1 MLHIACQ
8 DFLFPFNNLS
18 LAYISKGTKN
28 ILSCFIGQ
36 VNWLFIVIILPS
48 LSIPSLSIPSLSMD
62 FFNKTFPNY
71 TMYMLNKIRL
81 K

>member
-48 LSIPSLSIPSLSMD
+48 LSMD